1 MVQIT
6 SFLVFFLLGTMIGWV
21 IDSGYRSLVDR
32 RWTNAGYFI
41 GPFCPIYGF
50 GGIVLLFLVSAFS
63 GYPLLIRCLIYF
75 LAMIMVELVGG
86 LFSTYIL
93 KVRLWDYS
101 DAPFNLFGQ
110 VDLLHSFYWL
120 VLALL
125 FEGIVW
131 PIFTFVNE
139 FASLVVWVDIV
150 VASAFVLAFS
160 LALGR
165 KMIKERR
172 RIKPFIKEGTPDAIW
187 KQLEK
192 VNKEYILVMEILDE
206 KILIPSEKRSKDI
219 LDDHEYLLEDVYGK
233 IVELQNDVNKLKG
246 RIPTARLVKDL
257 AKYNKKLSKRMIR
270 LKELRIIENNGA
282 RSNEIRS
289 FVENHWKINSNFIN
303 KFKRTSDTISWR
315 SYVRRR
321 GRSFHPLAFL
331 DRFPEWQAGWKKRK
345 EDIFTLIRSDK
356 G

>member
-1 MVQIT
+1 LVQLT
-6 SFLVFFLLGTMIGWV
+6 SFLILFLLGTMVGWV

-50 GGIVLLFLVSAFS
+50 GGIMLLFLVSFFS
-63 GYPLLIRCLIYF
+63 GYPFLIRCVIYF
-75 LAMIMVELVGG
+75 LAMMMVELVGG

-120 VLALL
+120 ILALL
-125 FEGIVW
+125 FQGIVW

-139 FASLVVWVDIV
+139 FASLVLWVDLA
-150 VASAFVLAFS
+150 VASVFFMSFS

-172 RIKPFIKEGTPDAIW
+172 SVKPFIKEGTPDAVW

-192 VNKEYILVMEILDE
+192 INDQYITIMETLDE

-219 LDDHEYLLEDVYGK
+219 LDEHEYLLADVYGK
-233 IVELQNDVNKLKG
+233 IIELQNDVNKLKG
-246 RIPTARLVKDL
+246 RIPITRSVKDL
-257 AKYNKKLSKRMIR
+257 ARYNKKLSKRKMR
-270 LKELRIIENNGA
+270 LKELRIIENNIA
-282 RSNEIRS
+282 RTNEIRS
-289 FVENHWKINSNFIN
+289 FVESQWKTNSSFIN
-303 KFKRTSDTISWR
+303 KFKRTSEIISWR

-321 GRSFHPLAFL
+321 GRSFHPFAFL
-331 DRFPEWQAGWKKRK
+331 DRFPQWQAGWRKRK
-345 EDIFTLIRSDK
+345 QDIFTLIRSDK